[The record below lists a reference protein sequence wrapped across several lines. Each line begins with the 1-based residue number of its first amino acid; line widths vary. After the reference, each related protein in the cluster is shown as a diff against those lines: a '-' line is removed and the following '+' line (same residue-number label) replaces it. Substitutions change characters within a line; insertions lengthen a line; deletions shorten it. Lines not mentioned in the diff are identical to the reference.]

1 MSEKAAKQ
9 ARKEAGDKKIV
20 FRITIDVHDDG
31 GYAMEVPKGAS
42 MVTALD
48 VLMRASQKV
57 FGTFVQALQKKQ
69 AAQALVQPMGGIPEG
84 LLRRPQG

>member
-9 ARKEAGDKKIV
+9 ARKEDAEKKII
-20 FRITIDVHDDG
+20 FRIAIDVLEDG
-31 GYAMEVPKGAS
+31 GFVMEVPKGAS

-57 FGTFVQALQKKQ
+57 FGTFVNALQQKQ
-69 AAQALVQPMGGIPEG
+69 AASAIVQPVGGIPEG
-84 LLRRPQG
+84 LLRKSPS